1 MAPDHAVCSGA
12 VRSLSLHRRSKR
24 GEEMSIFPTKILLAT
39 EGSGDAELARSTA
52 SRKVG

>member
-1 MAPDHAVCSGA
+1 

-24 GEEMSIFPTKILLAT
+24 GEEMSIFPTKILLVT
-39 EGSGDAELARSTA
+39 DGSAFPELVRSIA

>member
-1 MAPDHAVCSGA
+1 MAPDTTLCVA

-24 GEEMSIFPTKILLAT
+24 GEELSIFPTKILLAT
-39 EGSGDAELARSTA
+39 AGSAFPELASTTA